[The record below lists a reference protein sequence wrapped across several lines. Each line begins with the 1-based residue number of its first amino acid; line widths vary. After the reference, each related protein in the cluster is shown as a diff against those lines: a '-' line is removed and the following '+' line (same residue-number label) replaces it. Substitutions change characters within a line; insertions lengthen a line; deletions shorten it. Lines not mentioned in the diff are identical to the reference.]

1 MPRSIRA
8 YRTVGNARKGPSS
21 VRWITFAIIAA
32 HISPADNVLR
42 NDTLLDLPSQPREQ
56 LGLEFRGFAER
67 VYRSLALGP
76 CILARPD
83 DLLPYDAGGL
93 RWTNLH

>member
-32 HISPADNVLR
+32 LISPANNVLR
-42 NDTLLDLPSQPREQ
+42 NDSTDSEFLGIEPRNDGKS
-56 LGLEFRGFAER
+56 LVGVFTARRGDS
-67 VYRSLALGP
+67 V
-76 CILARPD
+76 
-83 DLLPYDAGGL
+83 
-93 RWTNLH
+93 T